1 MMGALTSDPGF
12 SAGAARTSFVTLARI
27 LATVH

>member
-1 MMGALTSDPGF
+1 MGALTSDPGF
-12 SAGAARTSFVTLARI
+12 LAGGARKSFATLARI